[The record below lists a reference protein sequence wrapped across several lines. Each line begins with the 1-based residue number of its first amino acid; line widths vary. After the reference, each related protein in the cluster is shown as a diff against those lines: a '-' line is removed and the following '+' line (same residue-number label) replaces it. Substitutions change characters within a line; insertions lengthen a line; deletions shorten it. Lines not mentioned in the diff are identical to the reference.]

1 MAFSS
6 GKSSVSLEDILSKV
20 TEADILSY
28 YLGVTEVPC
37 IINSPL
43 RQDKRPSL
51 VFILLMV
58 GEYLHRFIHEG

>member
-1 MAFSS
+1 MAFSK
-6 GKSSVSLEDILSKV
+6 GRDSVSLDDILSKV

-43 RQDKRPSL
+43 RQDRRPSFGL
-51 VFILLMV
+51 
-58 GEYLHRFIHEG
+58 

>member
-37 IINSPL
+37 IIKVLFPHAVMMNA
-43 RQDKRPSL
+43 K
-51 VFILLMV
+51 I
-58 GEYLHRFIHEG
+58 